1 MRRLVTPFLLACAVL
16 LASLGPLSC
25 DAIDTAFDCESV
37 CSRYRD
43 CYDANYDVDHCRQSC
58 RSRAANDPNVQG
70 AADTCEACIGDKSCV
85 SATFQCGASC
95 SSIVP

>member
-1 MRRLVTPFLLACAVL
+1 MRRIVTQCLLFCAVV
-16 LASLGPLSC
+16 LASLAPLSC
-25 DAIDTAFDCESV
+25 DAVDTAFDCESV

-58 RSRAANDPNVQG
+58 RSRAANDPNVKG

-85 SATFQCGASC
+85 SATFQCGSSC